1 MNAIRMHGVD
11 AVDFELWSIAVSAI
25 NGCGAC
31 VDSYEK
37 VLREEGMS
45 EEKIPAAV
53 RIASVVHALSGVLQ
67 AEHALAAVEVN
78 L

>member
-1 MNAIRMHGVD
+1 
-11 AVDFELWSIAVSAI
+11 VSAI

-31 VDSYEK
+31 VDSREK

-45 EEKIPAAV
+45 EEKILAAV

-67 AEHALAAVEVN
+67 AEHSPAAVEA
-78 L
+78 